1 MNNNDVDS
9 SANSMS
15 NPSNDK
21 TSTSQASTSIAI
33 GEETLPNQSTTN
45 KAKSTI
51 SPKPSTLTQRLSP
64 KHARMFKLLS
74 EVLQERRPGTTTT
87 QSRDCELLKLTKQT
101 SPCAVHGS
109 TNDKKAA
116 STRSS
121 SNQMLERPVTVS
133 HEQIKAFLLRHPG
146 SCESTNVCCLCLENM
161 DDKKKCCQMLCR
173 CNPSRWYHSECITK
187 QLAHSY
193 QNDVES
199 LTRCGFCRESVW
211 GKHYSKSLNDIEGLL
226 RLQYATNKQYD
237 GRKITDTQN
246 ARWAYELS
254 LDLVGSIIQCGGGA
268 DSNPIL
274 GTALNL
280 LASSMCELDKQIE
293 NHDSTKRRAGI
304 LCSFATLQLGCLP
317 SLQSMYIMIEMV
329 GISTTAKE
337 KEEWCNKA
345 VECVQKYK
353 RDIPLSLQNSVSIKF
368 TLLQINL
375 HRPQQTLEELL
386 VRVQNWNLG
395 VDVLSAS
402 QCYFVCSILAGNGG
416 LRELGRYYEQGMK
429 LDPKLFK
436 NITPQRLVQID
447 VDLEWF
453 TAQVLE
459 ASRQRTDKEL
469 IDNLGEWWPW
479 DAKILG
485 EDVLGKLCGAYDR
498 EQRRCDV
505 VSSAEVETTVWKNH
519 EKMKEAL
526 LLIEVKED

>member
-1 MNNNDVDS
+1 
-9 SANSMS
+9 
-15 NPSNDK
+15 
-21 TSTSQASTSIAI
+21 
-33 GEETLPNQSTTN
+33 
-45 KAKSTI
+45 
-51 SPKPSTLTQRLSP
+51 
-64 KHARMFKLLS
+64 MFELLS
-74 EVLQERRPGTTTT
+74 EILKERRPRIATT
-87 QSRDCELLKLTKQT
+87 QT
-101 SPCAVHGS
+101 SES
-109 TNDKKAA
+109 NSLDTNKHTSGGPWPTNNKKAIT
-116 STRSS
+116 SGSIQS
-121 SNQMLERPVTVS
+121 LSNLMMERPVTVS

-146 SCESTNVCCLCLENM
+146 SCESTNDCCLCLENM
-161 DDKKKCCQMLCR
+161 DDKKECCQMLCR
-173 CNPSRWYHSECITK
+173 CNPSRWYHSKCITK
-187 QLAHSY
+187 QLVHSY

-246 ARWAYELS
+246 ARRAYELS
-254 LDLVGSIIQCGGGA
+254 LDFVGSIIQFGGGA

-274 GTALNL
+274 GTALLL

-304 LCSFATLQLGCLP
+304 LCSFATLQLGCVP
-317 SLQSMYIMIEMV
+317 SLQPMYIMIEMV
-329 GISTTAKE
+329 EISTTAKE

-353 RDIPLSLQNSVSIKF
+353 RDIGIPLSLQNSVSIKF

-386 VRVQNWNLG
+386 IRVQNWNLG

-402 QCYFVCSILAGNGG
+402 QCYFVCSILAGNG

-436 NITPQRLVQID
+436 NITPVRLVQID

-459 ASRQRTDKEL
+459 AAGQRTDKEL

-498 EQRRCDV
+498 EHQRCKIGASV
-505 VSSAEVETTVWKNH
+505 EVETLLQWKNRGKMREGLLSIL
-519 EKMKEAL
+519 EKE
-526 LLIEVKED
+526 E